1 MKPVSPAAAY
11 AALIPTI
18 VEAGRECGYAIAP
31 HGSLARDLD
40 LIAVP
45 WTDEAVSADA
55 LVLRILSATG
65 AELRD
70 GGKSV
75 DGEWKKTRGDLPEA
89 KPHGRLAWSIYLDRS
104 GLYVDLSVMP
114 RKDG

>member
-11 AALIPTI
+11 TALIPI
-18 VEAGRECGYAIAP
+18 VVEAGRDCGYAIAP

-45 WTDEAVSADA
+45 WTAEAASADA

-65 AELRD
+65 GELRD
-70 GGKSV
+70 AGRSV
-75 DGEWKKTRGDLPEA
+75 DGEWQKTRGDLPVA
-89 KPHGRLAWSIYLDRS
+89 KPHGRLAWSIYLGRD

-114 RKDG
+114 RKDD